1 MSDASTAGL
10 SVRIRQATPI
20 SLDAAIDCPPGK
32 TLALVGPSGSG
43 KSTILRMIAGL
54 NVPSHGRV
62 ACNGDLWLDTAAGV
76 RLAPQERSVGFV
88 FQHYALFPHLTARD
102 NVAAALGHLPKA
114 RRSRRAVELLALVH
128 LQGMEERRPGALS
141 GGQQQR
147 VALARAL
154 ARDPRVLL
162 LDEPFSA
169 VDQVTRRK
177 LQWEV
182 AQLRGALNIP
192 IVLVTHDLEEAAAL
206 ADVMCILHRG
216 QTLQAGPP
224 MEILNRPAS
233 ALVARLADLRNVYEG
248 TIESHETERNVTW
261 LRWRGYRLEVR
272 LDEKFEPGQRVSWVV
287 PPAGVILHRRDRP
300 SAGERENP
308 VRGVIGECV
317 MLGETASVTLL
328 VDGQRECRL
337 GFAVPAHV
345 ARRNGLEPGGAV
357 GVSLLA
363 DSVHLMEWEGPEA
376 P

>member
-1 MSDASTAGL
+1 MADAVHSGL
-10 SVRIRQATPI
+10 TVRFRQALPI
-20 SLDAAIDCPPGK
+20 PLDAAIECGPGEM
-32 TLALVGPSGSG
+32 LALVGPSGSG

-54 NVPSHGRV
+54 NVPSQGRA
-62 ACNGDLWLDTAAGV
+62 ACNGDLWLDTATGVCLPPQARSAG
-76 RLAPQERSVGFV
+76 LV
-88 FQHYALFPHLTARD
+88 FQHYALFPHLSARG
-102 NVAAALGHLPKA
+102 NVEAALGHLPKA
-114 RRSRRAVELLALVH
+114 DRGRRARELLALVH
-128 LQGMEERRPGALS
+128 LEGMEERRPGALS

-154 ARDPRVLL
+154 AREPKVLL

-182 AQLRGALNIP
+182 AQLRRALEIP
-192 IVLVTHDLEEAAAL
+192 IVLVTHDLDEAAAL

-216 QTLQAGPP
+216 ETLQAGPP

-248 TIESHETERNVTW
+248 RVEGHDPERDMTRI
-261 LRWRGYRLEVR
+261 RWRGYTLEAR
-272 LDEKFEPGQRVSWVV
+272 RNDRYTPGARVSWVI

-317 MLGETASVTLL
+317 VLGENASITVL
-328 VDGQRECRL
+328 VDGQPDTRL
-337 GFAVPAHV
+337 GFTVPAHV
-345 ARRNGLEPGGAV
+345 ARRNGLERGGPV
-357 GVSLLA
+357 VVSLLA
-363 DSVHLMEWEGPEA
+363 DGVHLMAWEAAEPS
-376 P
+376 